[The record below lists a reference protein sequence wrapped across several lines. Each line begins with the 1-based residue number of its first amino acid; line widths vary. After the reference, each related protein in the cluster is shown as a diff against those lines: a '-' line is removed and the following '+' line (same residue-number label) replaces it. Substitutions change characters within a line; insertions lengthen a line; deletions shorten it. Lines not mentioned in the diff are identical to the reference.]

1 MRRDQNGLQRRRR
14 MSAEQIRLPVIVDG
28 RSYYQSLSESIYQKR
43 MIVRNN
49 KLLICFAS
57 VGITSQAI
65 EH

>member
-28 RSYYQSLSESIYQKR
+28 RSYHQSLSESIYQKR
-43 MIVRNN
+43 IVRNN